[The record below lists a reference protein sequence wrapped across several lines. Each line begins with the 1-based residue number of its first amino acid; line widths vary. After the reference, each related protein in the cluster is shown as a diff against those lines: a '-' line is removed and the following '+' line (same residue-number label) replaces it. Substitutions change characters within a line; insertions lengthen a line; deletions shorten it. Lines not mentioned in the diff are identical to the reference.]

1 MCACVH
7 EFLCIREEANI
18 NPAGRVRSK
27 RISVSPGKSITSKDV
42 QQLALSAT
50 PKPKSAGRG
59 RPKKRPSSPEISGE
73 VMIQKRAGRGKPKRR
88 EPSPGPSGV
97 LILKITCRCRTQIRE
112 MSPGPSGVII
122 PKRAGRGRPKD
133 TQ

>member
-1 MCACVH
+1 
-7 EFLCIREEANI
+7 
-18 NPAGRVRSK
+18 
-27 RISVSPGKSITSKDV
+27 
-42 QQLALSAT
+42 
-50 PKPKSAGRG
+50 
-59 RPKKRPSSPEISGE
+59 
-73 VMIQKRAGRGKPKRR
+73 MIQKRAGRGKPKRR
-88 EPSPGPSGV
+88 EQSPGPSGV